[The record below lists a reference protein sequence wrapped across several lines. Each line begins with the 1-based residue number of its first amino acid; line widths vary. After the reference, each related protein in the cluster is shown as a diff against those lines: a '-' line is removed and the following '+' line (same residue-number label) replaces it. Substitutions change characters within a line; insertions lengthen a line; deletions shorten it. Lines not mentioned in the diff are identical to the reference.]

1 MKFNS
6 LFFSAIFLFALGSC
20 NEPRETEESSALF
33 PENPNILL
41 IMTDDVAFEHWG
53 CYGGDLPTP
62 NIDRLAKEGT
72 RFHQA
77 YATAATCTPSR
88 YSILTGEYP
97 GRCRH
102 EEFLSQNPVSSPYL
116 IAWNTPLTGKNTTL
130 HEVLNQA
137 GYFTGFVGKFHI
149 GALHFDNAA
158 YNPDIP
164 QIRADID
171 VDTHEADSLLGIY
184 QDVIA
189 REVKKLT
196 GADFSEAI
204 QWENPEEIPVKAV
217 REHNLEY
224 QAWGAQKF
232 FENVPK
238 DQPFFLSLNS
248 TALHGPNHYRSLK
261 KDPVYTNQGRV
272 EALRNIMPPRQ
283 SVLDRLDSLGI
294 PYGEEA
300 EEHENHYNAGILYL
314 DDQIGVVM
322 DMLESAGLGENTLVI
337 LTADHNVEPGKGT
350 IYEKGVN
357 APFIAWWPGV
367 VEKGSQS
374 YDRIQFTD
382 FLPTFAQLA
391 CVELDNSQK
400 GDGQSFAE
408 ALIRPSK
415 QDNRMLYFEKG
426 YFRGVSDGEF
436 KYISLRFPE
445 ATLDSLKTGH
455 AENITHMGTN
465 RNFFASIAMKHHP
478 GYFDADQ
485 LYDLTNDP
493 YEQNNLAYNADYAS
507 KLNEM
512 KDSLQQVLSTLRHP
526 YDLED
531 TGFMDESYYIE
542 ATQEAREV
550 GTDWI
555 KWWNREMN
563 YPPNDER
570 RH

>member
-1 MKFNS
+1 MKINT
-6 LFFSAIFLFALGSC
+6 LFIATFFFFVLGGC
-20 NEPRETEESSALF
+20 NESRKPDESSGQL
-33 PENPNILL
+33 PETPNILL
-41 IMTDDVAFEHWG
+41 IMADDVAFEHWG

-62 NIDRLAKEGT
+62 NIDRLAKEGM

-102 EEFLSQNPVSSPYL
+102 DEFLSENPVSSPYR
-116 IAWNTPLTGKNTTL
+116 IAWNTPITENNTTL

-137 GYFTGFVGKFHI
+137 GYFTGYVGKFHV
-149 GALHFDNAA
+149 GALDFDNAA
-158 YNPDIP
+158 HNPDIP
-164 QIRADID
+164 KIRADID
-171 VDTHEADSLLGIY
+171 VNTHEADSLLGVY
-184 QDVIA
+184 QEAIA
-189 REVKKLT
+189 RKVKKLT

-224 QAWGAQKF
+224 QAWGARKF
-232 FENVPK
+232 FKTVPD

-272 EALRNIMPPRQ
+272 EALRSIMPPRQ

-294 PYGEEA
+294 PYGKDA
-300 EEHENHYNAGILYL
+300 KEHENHYNAGILYL
-314 DDQIGVVM
+314 DDQIGAVM
-322 DMLESAGLGENTLVI
+322 DMLESTGLDKNTLVI

-357 APFIAWWPGV
+357 TPFIAWWPGV
-367 VEKGSQS
+367 VEKGSES
-374 YDRIQFTD
+374 NDRIHFID
-382 FLPTFAQLA
+382 FLPTFAELSD
-391 CVELDNSQK
+391 VELNKKQK
-400 GDGQSFAE
+400 GDGKSFVTV
-408 ALIRPSK
+408 LTDPSK
-415 QDNRMLYFEKG
+415 QEDDRMLYFEKG

-436 KYISLRFPE
+436 KYISLRFPG
-445 ATLDSLKTGH
+445 AVLDSLKNGVAKTI
-455 AENITHMGTN
+455 NHMGISPS
-465 RNFFASIAMKHHP
+465 FFASIAMKHHP
-478 GYFDADQ
+478 AYFNADQ
-485 LYDLTNDP
+485 LYDLTSDP
-493 YEQNNLAYNADYAS
+493 YEQNNLADDPDYAP
-507 KLNEM
+507 KLKEM
-512 KDSLQQVLSTLRHP
+512 RDSLQQVLSSFRHP
-526 YDLED
+526 YDLGN

-550 GTDWI
+550 GTGWI

-563 YPPNDER
+563 YPPED
-570 RH
+570 

>member
-1 MKFNS
+1 MKTNT
-6 LFFSAIFLFALGSC
+6 LFIATIFLFVLGSC
-20 NEPRETEESSALF
+20 NESRKTDESSGQL
-33 PENPNILL
+33 PETPNILL

-53 CYGGDLPTP
+53 CYGGNLPTP
-62 NIDRLAKEGT
+62 NIDRLAREGM

-102 EEFLSQNPVSSPYL
+102 EEFLSQNPVSSPYK
-116 IAWNTPLTGKNTTL
+116 IAWNTPITEENTTL
-130 HEVLNQA
+130 HEVLNRA
-137 GYFTGFVGKFHI
+137 GYFTGYVGKFHV
-149 GALHFDNAA
+149 GGLHFDNAA
-158 YNPDIP
+158 HNPDIP
-164 QIRADID
+164 EIRADID
-171 VDTHEADSLLGIY
+171 VNTQKADSLLGIY
-184 QDVIA
+184 QKVIA
-189 REVKKLT
+189 QRVKKLT
-196 GADFSEAI
+196 GADFSAAI

-217 REHNLEY
+217 REHNLEF

-272 EALRNIMPPRQ
+272 KALRSIMPPRQ

-322 DMLESAGLGENTLVI
+322 EMLESAGLDKNTLVI

-367 VEKGSQS
+367 VEKGSES
-374 YDRIQFTD
+374 NDRIQFID

-391 CVELDNSQK
+391 GVELDQNRN
-400 GDGQSFAE
+400 GDGKSFAE
-408 ALIRPSK
+408 ALVRPSEH
-415 QDNRMLYFEKG
+415 DNRMLYFEKG
-426 YFRGVSDGEF
+426 YFRGVSDGKF
-436 KYISLRFPE
+436 KYITLRFPE
-445 ATLDSLKTGH
+445 FTLDSLRNGD
-455 AENITHMGTN
+455 AENITHMGTDPN
-465 RNFFASIAMKHHP
+465 VFASIAMKHHP
-478 GYFDADQ
+478 AYFDADQ
-485 LYDLTNDP
+485 LYDLTTDP
-493 YEQNNLAYNADYAS
+493 YEQNNLAYNAEYVQ
-507 KLNEM
+507 KLNEL
-512 KDSLQQVLSTLRHP
+512 KDSLQNFLSSFRHP
-526 YDLED
+526 YDLKDNE
-531 TGFMDESYYIE
+531 FMNESFYQE
-542 ATQEAREV
+542 ATLEAREV

-555 KWWNREMN
+555 KWWNRELS
-563 YPPNDER
+563 YPPED
-570 RH
+570 